1 VRCIHTVEVGEEEEG
16 ERSDLDWM
24 AELREEEQLGGAE
37 KSCNHGLAQA
47 AAD

>member
-1 VRCIHTVEVGEEEEG
+1 MRCVHTVEVGEEEEGG

-37 KSCNHGLAQA
+37 KS
-47 AAD
+47 

>member
-1 VRCIHTVEVGEEEEG
+1 VRCIHTAEVEEEERG

-37 KSCNHGLAQA
+37 KS
-47 AAD
+47 